1 METELER
8 LKNHLMEMEDQ
19 HTGEMLVCEDQKNE
33 LEIQLNTLQQQV
45 SRMMQQRYAKCF
57 QDNI

>member
-1 METELER
+1 
-8 LKNHLMEMEDQ
+8 MEMEDQ